1 MKSGS
6 DRYRIWFWVGFW
18 HGWQK
23 VGRSMF
29 CMILGGLCPST
40 NVVEEGKLSE
50 KLLQAGPQFQI
61 GVWSFAPVSPLT

>member
-1 MKSGS
+1 
-6 DRYRIWFWVGFW
+6 
-18 HGWQK
+18 
-23 VGRSMF
+23 MF